1 MGIQALF
8 DLPTEDAT
16 EQVARR
22 LAAALVSP
30 IVLAFRGDLGAGKTT
45 LVRAMLRALRVT
57 GAIKSPTFSL
67 VESYPLPDQRARVHH
82 FDLYR
87 IEDEAELEYIGFRDY
102 FSTQAICCIEWPE
115 RAISML
121 PFIDVDFS
129 LILKGEGR
137 LLQVSALSPAGATLL
152 SCLIEA
158 S

>member
-1 MGIQALF
+1 MGIQVSF
-8 DLPTEDAT
+8 DLQTEDAT

-22 LAAALVSP
+22 LAAVLVSP
-30 IVLAFRGDLGAGKTT
+30 LILAFRGDLGAGKTT
-45 LVRAMLRALRVT
+45 LVRAMLRGLKIT

-67 VESYPLPDQRARVHH
+67 VESYPLPDQRALVHH

-121 PFIDVDFS
+121 HLIDLDFS
-129 LILKGEGR
+129 LILNGEGR
-137 LLQVSALSPAGATLL
+137 LLHVSALSPAGATVL
-152 SCLIEA
+152 SCLVEA

>member
-1 MGIQALF
+1 M
-8 DLPTEDAT
+8 
-16 EQVARR
+16 
-22 LAAALVSP
+22 
-30 IVLAFRGDLGAGKTT
+30 
-45 LVRAMLRALRVT
+45 
-57 GAIKSPTFSL
+57 
-67 VESYPLPDQRARVHH
+67 PDQRARVHH